1 MKIESAVC
9 EKKSGHLPI
18 FARSHIPNPQYS
30 FSNAAYMLS
39 NTKLCFNS
47 KTMAFFSTLQE
58 FQRTLRYLGSLIAL
72 KYLGSLGA
80 ALRSTPRT
88 WSSPPSRESSLAKVI
103 LVMITMQMM
112 MMMRL
117 VTWAGNLPANFCE
130 IICEYLW
137 NYLWIFV
144 KLFVNLCEYLWN
156 YLWIFVRFFTWAGNL
171 PASLSSSSALR
182 LSRPESSTQPAIGI
196 SKWNIFYFF
205 WNIFVKIFLLHPAWR
220 FFDPANIEN
229 AHIYP

>member
-9 EKKSGHLPI
+9 EKKPGHLPI

-47 KTMAFFSTLQE
+47 KTKAFFSTLQE

-103 LVMITMQMM
+103 LMVSVMILVMITMQMM

-117 VTWAGNLPANFCE
+117 VT
-130 IICEYLW
+130 
-137 NYLWIFV
+137 
-144 KLFVNLCEYLWN
+144 
-156 YLWIFVRFFTWAGNL
+156 
-171 PASLSSSSALR
+171 
-182 LSRPESSTQPAIGI
+182 
-196 SKWNIFYFF
+196 
-205 WNIFVKIFLLHPAWR
+205 
-220 FFDPANIEN
+220 
-229 AHIYP
+229 